1 VAGFASVTN
10 TSVTNTSAP
19 TASAAQA
26 PPPPSPREDVG
37 AAGTPDTAQ
46 VDQQRPWWSDTVGY
60 QVYIRS
66 FADSDGDGIG
76 DLNGI
81 TEHLGYLELLGIQTI
96 WITPFYPSPM
106 ADAGYDVSDPRNV
119 DPNFGTLE
127 DFDRLVSEVRRHGL
141 RLVIDL
147 VPNHTS
153 SAHPWFQE
161 ALRAGAGTDARDR
174 YLFREG
180 RGPKGNLPPNNWAS
194 IFGGPA
200 WTRVADGQWY
210 LHLFDP
216 AQPDLNWRNADVRD
230 DLRTTL
236 EFWLER
242 GVDGF
247 RIDVAHGMAK
257 PADLPDAPAGPA
269 AFDPAGFVLASNQ
282 AAAEAAA
289 EVAAGGEGQLEDLAG
304 QQGAVVPIAQG
315 GHDPRFDDDGVHD
328 VHRFIRSVLDRYPG
342 RMTVGEVWVGDPQRY
357 ANYLRPDE
365 LFQAF
370 NFAILEAPFE
380 SQALRDAIESSL
392 TSAASVGSLPVWT
405 MSNHDKIRSVTRYG
419 DGELGLARARAAL
432 LMELAL
438 PGSVYLYN
446 GEELGLPSVDIP
458 DDALRDP
465 TWNRSG
471 HTERGRDNCR
481 LPLPWEG
488 HEAPFGFSTTAS
500 TWLPVPAEYGAL
512 TVEAQLEDPSS
523 TLSLVRQAL
532 ELRSTRAEFRGDDL
546 EWYGA
551 PDRCF
556 AFRRPGG
563 LVCVL
568 NTGDEPVPLPPG
580 GVLLASADLDAQGR
594 LPGSAAAWLVPA
606 P

>member
-1 VAGFASVTN
+1 MTN

-26 PPPPSPREDVG
+26 PPPPSPSPSPREDVG
-37 AAGTPDTAQ
+37 AAGIPDTAQ

-147 VPNHTS
+147 VPNHSS

-161 ALRAGAGTDARDR
+161 ALRAGTGTDARDR

-180 RGPKGNLPPNNWAS
+180 RGPEGNLPPNNWAS

-230 DLRTTL
+230 DLRATL

-315 GHDPRFDDDGVHD
+315 GRDPRFDDDGVHD

-357 ANYLRPDE
+357 AHYLRPDE

-392 TSAASVGSLPVWT
+392 TSAASVGGLPVWT

-523 TLSLVRQAL
+523 TLSLVRRAL

>member
-1 VAGFASVTN
+1 VTN

-19 TASAAQA
+19 TASAAPQA
-26 PPPPSPREDVG
+26 LPRPSPREDVG

-81 TEHLGYLELLGIQTI
+81 TAHLGYLELLGIQTI

-161 ALRAGAGTDARDR
+161 ALRAGAGTGARDR
-174 YLFREG
+174 YLFRGG
-180 RGPKGNLPPNNWAS
+180 RGPEGNLPPNNWAS

-230 DLRTTL
+230 DLRATL

-315 GHDPRFDDDGVHD
+315 GRDPRFDDDGVHD

-357 ANYLRPDE
+357 AHYLRPDE

-488 HEAPFGFSTTAS
+488 NEAPFGFSTTAS
-500 TWLPVPAEYGAL
+500 TWLPVPVEYGAL

-523 TLSLVRQAL
+523 TLSLVRRAL

-568 NTGDEPVPLPPG
+568 NTGNEPVPLPPG
-580 GVLLASADLDAQGR
+580 GVLLASADLDEQGR
-594 LPGSAAAWLVPA
+594 LPGSAGAWLVPA